1 MGGKHIMSGLAMQ
14 VQTSSVGVNSIFFQP
29 RLLGSE
35 SLTYH
40 TRVRGIRTYN

>member
-1 MGGKHIMSGLAMQ
+1 MGGKHIMSGLATQ
-14 VQTSSVGVNSIFFQP
+14 VQASSVGVHSIFFQP

-40 TRVRGIRTYN
+40 TRVRGVRTSN